1 MNWFLKTF
9 SYSIG
14 RKLIMGFTGLFF
26 VIFLLEHVAGNFL
39 LFNNDGGAEYNLYSH
54 TLTHDVVVGPI
65 IKIVEILLFSSFIF
79 HIVDGTILWIKN
91 RRSRPQGYAVNRR
104 NQNSKWTSRNM
115 MLSGAILFIFLVI
128 HLSTFFIPYR
138 FTDSVPNLYQRVHDE
153 FQSPLFTG
161 FYVFSMVFLAFHIN
175 HGFASAFQT
184 LGMRNFK
191 YYPFIEKLGVILS
204 ILISAGFASQPL
216 YFLFFD
222 QLH

>member
-1 MNWFLKTF
+1 
-9 SYSIG
+9 
-14 RKLIMGFTGLFF
+14 
-26 VIFLLEHVAGNFL
+26 
-39 LFNNDGGAEYNLYSH
+39 
-54 TLTHDVVVGPI
+54 
-65 IKIVEILLFSSFIF
+65 
-79 HIVDGTILWIKN
+79 
-91 RRSRPQGYAVNRR
+91 
-104 NQNSKWTSRNM
+104 M
-115 MLSGAILFIFLVI
+115 MLSGAILFIFLII

-175 HGFASAFQT
+175 HGFSSAFQT

>member
-26 VIFLLEHVAGNFL
+26 VVFLLEHVAGNFL
-39 LFNNDGGAEYNLYSH
+39 LFNNDSGAEYNLYSH
-54 TLTHDVVVGPI
+54 TLTHNVIVGPI
-65 IKIVEILLFSSFIF
+65 IKIIEILLFTSFIF
-79 HIVDGTILWIKN
+79 HIVDGTILWVRN
-91 RRSRPQGYAVNRR
+91 RKSRPQGYIVN
-104 NQNSKWTSRNM
+104 NQNKRSKWNSRNM
-115 MLSGAILFIFLVI
+115 MLSGAIIFIFLIV

-138 FTDSVPNLYQRVHDE
+138 FTDTVPNLYLRVYNE
-153 FQSPLFTG
+153 FQSPWFTG
-161 FYVFSMVFLAFHIN
+161 FYVFSMVFLAFHLE

-184 LGMRNFK
+184 LGLRNHK
-191 YYPFIEKLGVILS
+191 YYPFIQKLGLVLAIVIC
-204 ILISAGFASQPL
+204 AGFASQPL